1 MQNILYLIIVFGIIV
16 SPYILYLFFKSRKE
30 KKYLEFT
37 QEMDRESNEISRLL
51 EKVSA
56 THELEQDLKSKCLDE
71 SCAEE
76 VYKELHDDLVSVF
89 GEDYRSKFVIPM
101 HTKEWY
107 MESNHACWA
116 WRLLLARRGHIDK
129 MTYFTGISIG
139 GEKNYDWQ
147 IKFCKLI
154 EKYLMDSHPEE
165 GINVQMAVKPK
176 PDISYSPVKNEVR
189 NVMNPY
195 GRYGINITLWKF
207 VLPEYRRRPWS
218 DGKLPG
224 VNSIEGE

>member
-1 MQNILYLIIVFGIIV
+1 MNIIIDIIIIMVIIVGPYLLYLM
-16 SPYILYLFFKSRKE
+16 FKIHVD
-30 KKYLEFT
+30 KKYIAFT
-37 QEMDRESNEISRLL
+37 KEQDREQNEINNLFNKL
-51 EKVSA
+51 QA
-56 THELEQDLKSKCLDE
+56 TYELEQSLRSKCLDE
-71 SCAEE
+71 TGAEE
-76 VYKELHDDLVSVF
+76 VYEELHDDLVSIF
-89 GEDYRSKFVIPM
+89 GEDYREKFILPM
-101 HTKEWY
+101 YTDTWC

-116 WRLLLARRGHIDK
+116 WRLLLARRGYIDK

-154 EKYLMDSHPEE
+154 EKYLKEKHPEE

-176 PDISYSPVKNEVR
+176 PDIAYSSIKGEVR

-218 DGKLPG
+218 EDKTQ
-224 VNSIEGE
+224 